1 MFCVKSLAVTAYME
15 WHVSTALSARDSPVR
30 LVLRVKILT
39 RNGSESSMGIAALF
53 LGKKMHT
60 QHRLKVWG
68 LEKECGE
75 LLRARRLC
83 LAVSALFGTTRHTVA
98 PHSTASRVFSA

>member
-1 MFCVKSLAVTAYME
+1 MFQQRYLLVTGPAMRMG
-15 WHVSTALSARDSPVR
+15 VADS
-30 LVLRVKILT
+30 
-39 RNGSESSMGIAALF
+39 NGSASWMGTTAWF

-83 LAVSALFGTTRHTVA
+83 LAVSALFSATRHTV
-98 PHSTASRVFSA
+98 SLQLQQ